1 MMRWPWQKPEPI
13 VLHQEEPFRAVLPGE
28 EVSKDARLDVRSETW
43 LFIQRHCSRR
53 IQELRAS
60 NDSAILDDRRTAVL
74 RGQIRAM
81 KEILDLPKPKPQIHV
96 EEEDE

>member
-1 MMRWPWQKPEPI
+1 MRWPFQKPEH
-13 VLHQEEPFRAVLPGE
+13 VVRKEAPFRAALPGE
-28 EVSKDARLDVRSETW
+28 EIPEDARLDARSETW
-43 LFIQRHCSRR
+43 LFVQGHCSRR